1 MYSRRSGLAV
11 QLWTPAKLNLLLE
24 VLSKRSDG
32 FHEIVTLM
40 TAVRIFDTLYL
51 APGESE
57 LLELSCRWAVPS
69 GPSRRLARVRDVT
82 SSLGDVPEGPDNLV
96 WRALAFLRERAGVR
110 RGARVTLIKRI
121 PAASG
126 LGGAS
131 SDAAAALLAA
141 NHAWQL
147 GWTRSRLAELA
158 AELGSDVPFFLG
170 PPAAVCRG
178 RGERIEPVWGLP
190 PLYLVVVRPP
200 TGLSTR
206 SVYAR
211 CRPNPRGAR
220 VDELLAA
227 LRRGDLAGAGPLLA
241 NGLQPPAESLSP
253 WVGRLRREFA
263 AAGCVAHQMSGSGSG
278 YFGICRQARHA
289 RRVAARLR
297 ARHVGGV
304 FCTQSIV
311 AYHQCG

>member
-51 APGESE
+51 APGDSE
-57 LLELSCRWAVPS
+57 PLELSCRWAAPWR
-69 GPSRRLARVRDVT
+69 PSRRPSVVRDVGAP
-82 SSLGDVPEGPDNLV
+82 LGELPEGPDNLV
-96 WRALAFLRERAGVR
+96 WRALALLRERAGIR
-110 RGARVTLIKRI
+110 QGARVELIKRI
-121 PAASG
+121 PVAAG

-178 RGERIEPVWGLP
+178 RGERIEPVSGLP

-200 TGLSTR
+200 PGLSTPQ
-206 SVYAR
+206 VYAA
-211 CRPNPRGAR
+211 CRPAPHGAR
-220 VDELLAA
+220 VDKLLTA
-227 LRRGDLAGAGPLLA
+227 LRRGDLAAAGPLMI

-263 AAGCVAHQMSGSGSG
+263 SAGCVAHQMSGSGSG

-297 ARHVGGV
+297 ARNVGAV

-311 AYHQCG
+311 AYQQCG